1 LTNKIIEVKWGKKA
15 SEKDCYIIPSYS
27 CRITHAFSNLS
38 KKCVKINKSYSAQV
52 CYRFVQMLLSTH
64 EQFQGCNGKAES
76 AVKFN
81 F

>member
-1 LTNKIIEVKWGKKA
+1 MGKKIA
-15 SEKDCYIIPSYS
+15 SEKEYYIIPSYS
-27 CRITHAFSNLS
+27 CRITRAFPNLS
-38 KKCVKINKSYSAQV
+38 NKCIKINKSFSVQV

-76 AVKFN
+76 AVKCN